1 MWSGSPISFS
11 CHQKLRHGFLQSQ
24 WLVVVV
30 VGWVDRAACG
40 GERQLVSGE
49 EAVCSANSSLSAQWL
64 PPPSSISSAKCPCIP
79 TTPRGLGLGQGPQ
92 GSEMGWVGGDGGG
105 AWLPISWP
113 LFSLLLETLSYSC
126 HGTDSLLA
134 ATTYHREGIS
144 YKSPVGVC

>member
-1 MWSGSPISFS
+1 M
-11 CHQKLRHGFLQSQ
+11 
-24 WLVVVV
+24 
-30 VGWVDRAACG
+30 
-40 GERQLVSGE
+40 
-49 EAVCSANSSLSAQWL
+49 CSANSSLSAQGL

-113 LFSLLLETLSYSC
+113 LFSLLLETLNSSC

-134 ATTYHREGIS
+134 VTTDHHREGIS
-144 YKSPVGVC
+144 YKSPVGVCGGAG